1 MASKKQ
7 ATEANEDMM
16 RDAQVYEFAFH
27 ILPTV
32 AGTEVADVVS
42 SLKTLITKE
51 GGEILDT
58 EDPQRIELAYEIDKV
73 IDGAHKRF
81 HSAYFGWIRMR
92 ISAEGLI
99 TVKDELDHV
108 STILRSLIVK
118 LSKEE
123 IEHPFKY
130 HENVRKTERRSADAT
145 DEVVE
150 GAPVADVA
158 EAEVDV
164 VTDDVAD
171 TTVSSDTTIA

>member
-16 RDAQVYEFAFH
+16 RDAHTYEFAFH

-32 AGTEVADVVS
+32 AGTEVSTVVS
-42 SLKTLITKE
+42 DLTNLITKE
-51 GGEILDT
+51 GGEVVDK

-92 ISAEGLI
+92 ISAEGLL

-108 STILRSLIVK
+108 PTILRSLIVK

-130 HENVRKTERRSADAT
+130 HENVRQTERRAAD
-145 DEVVE
+145 
-150 GAPVADVA
+150 DVA
-158 EAEVDV
+158 EDAPVVDAVEAETADV
-164 VTDDVAD
+164 SDDV
-171 TTVSSDTTIA
+171 IAPVEPVVA